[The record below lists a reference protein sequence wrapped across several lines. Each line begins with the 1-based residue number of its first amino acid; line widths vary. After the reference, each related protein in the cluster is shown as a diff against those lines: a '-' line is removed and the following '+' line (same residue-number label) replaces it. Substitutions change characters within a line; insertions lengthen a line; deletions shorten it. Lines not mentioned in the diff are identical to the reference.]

1 MEPVTHF
8 LTGACIG
15 RAGFNRTTGYATLMM
30 TLAAEFPDVD
40 ILWGFQG
47 PVEEL
52 AHHRGITHS
61 FIGAPLDSA
70 IVLAIVYGIHRWR
83 TRRGK
88 APPLAPR
95 WGLLFLFGLLAT
107 LSHILLD
114 FTNNY
119 GVRPFMP
126 FNWHWY
132 SWDIV
137 FIIEPI
143 ILLALFLGLVLP
155 SIFSL
160 VGGEIGARKERFRG
174 RWCAVLALIAVVAL
188 WWIRDYQHREA
199 VALLIST
206 DYRGEVVAQAA
217 AMPYPINPFIWE
229 GVVETQS
236 FYAKIPIELRRANL
250 DLQDRAKIF
259 YKPAETAISLAAK
272 KSRLGRA
279 YLDWSRFPLLDTEP
293 PSAPGQ
299 PYDVHF
305 RDLRFD
311 YSPVN
316 FGQQT
321 PRRTPLSADVFINAR
336 GEVVLMKMGTD
347 EEQP

>member
-1 MEPVTHF
+1 MEPVTHL

-40 ILWGFQG
+40 ILWNIKG
-47 PVEEL
+47 PVEAL
-52 AHHRGITHS
+52 SHHRGVTHS

-70 IVLAIVYGIHRWR
+70 IVLAFVYGFHRWR
-83 TRRGK
+83 TGRGK
-88 APPLAPR
+88 FPPLKPR
-95 WGLLFLFGLLAT
+95 WGLLFFLGIVAT

-137 FIIEPI
+137 FIVEPI
-143 ILLALFLGLVLP
+143 MLVALFLGLVLP
-155 SIFSL
+155 SIFGL
-160 VGGEIGARKERFRG
+160 VGGEIGARKEKFRG
-174 RWCAVLALIAVVAL
+174 RWCAVCALIAIVGL
-188 WWIRDYQHREA
+188 WWIRDYQHRKA
-199 VALLIST
+199 FTLLTST
-206 DYRGEVVAQAA
+206 DYRGEVIAKAA
-217 AMPYPINPFIWE
+217 AMPYPINPFAWE

-236 FYAKIPIELRRANL
+236 FYAKIPIDLRATNV
-250 DLQDRAKIF
+250 DLQDRARIF
-259 YKPAETAISLAAK
+259 YKPAETAITLAAK
-272 KSRLGRA
+272 RSPLGRS

-293 PSAPGQ
+293 PAGPEQ
-299 PYDVHF
+299 DYDVHL

-311 YSPVN
+311 YSPMN
-316 FGQQT
+316 FGQQN
-321 PRRTPLSADVFINAR
+321 PRRTPLSADVFVNR
-336 GEVVLMKMGTD
+336 SGKVVLMKMGD
-347 EEQP
+347 REERP

>member
-30 TLAAEFPDVD
+30 TLAAEFPDID
-40 ILWGFQG
+40 MLWGIKG

-70 IVLAIVYGIHRWR
+70 IVLAIVYGVHRWR
-83 TRRGK
+83 MHRGK
-88 APPLAPR
+88 EPLIAPR
-95 WGLLFLFGLLAT
+95 WGMLFLFGILAT

-119 GVRPFMP
+119 GVRPLLP
-126 FNWHWY
+126 FNWRWY

-137 FIIEPI
+137 FIIEPV
-143 ILLALFLGLVLP
+143 LLLVLFLGLVLP

-160 VGGEIGARKERFRG
+160 VGGEIGARKEKFRG
-174 RWCAVLALIAVVAL
+174 RWCAVCALIAVVGL
-188 WWIRDYQHREA
+188 WWIRDYQHRKA
-199 VALLIST
+199 VTLLTSS
-206 DYRGEVVAQAA
+206 DYRGEVVARAA
-217 AMPYPINPFIWE
+217 AMPYPLNPFVWE
-229 GVVETQS
+229 GIIETQS
-236 FYAKIPIELRRANL
+236 FYAKIPIDLRSTSL
-250 DLQDRAKIF
+250 DPQDRAKMF
-259 YKPAETAISLAAK
+259 YKPAETAITLAAK

-279 YLDWSRFPLLDTEP
+279 YLDWSRFPLIDTEP
-293 PSAPGQ
+293 PSPPDQ
-299 PYDVHF
+299 DYDVHF

-316 FGQQT
+316 FGQQN
-321 PRRTPLSADVFINAR
+321 PRRTPLSADVFVNRR
-336 GEVVLMKMGTD
+336 GEVVLMRMGTR